1 MHGRTHGEAK
11 QHRNGGEYGCVA
23 RATGDDDVG
32 LRLQGA
38 NKGVDTHLRDDVGRP
53 VDIVLGQ
60 RVTGPERPHA
70 TATYRRLDGLGV
82 DVGVDH
88 GHAKAQAIFPGDTPD
103 HLQRRVQMGRG
114 ARRPG
119 RSDDERYPGPEGSV
133 QNPAQIADRALFRR
147 GQSAGAQIIRTHVD
161 GAHVASDDVGLARQ
175 PGLERRR
182 RDAVAELARGRQHA
196 LVASV
201 ALSLPSLRVSGDYLV
216 IASIGFQLGLLQ
228 IIKNVDWT
236 GGPGGLS
243 NIPPLF
249 AAVGWL
255 STTAYVAIVLLCAL
269 GVILFVR
276 WLVSGDYGRA
286 ITAMRDDEEAF
297 EVLGRNA
304 VAMKVALFAIGSSFA
319 GLAGGLY
326 AHYFLFV
333 TPEQY
338 DILYSAAMLTMVVV
352 GGLGTVWGPAVG
364 AALLEAL
371 PQALNFLQLPSS
383 VMAPLQG
390 IMFTGLVLF
399 FLFTRPQGLMGKR
412 EKPAAPAAAD
422 DEVSLEP
429 T

>member
-1 MHGRTHGEAK
+1 MEYAASILILIGIFIILATSFNLIIGY
-11 QHRNGGEYGCVA
+11 GGLMSIAHPIFFALGAYSSGLTTIVFEVPIV
-23 RATGDDDVG
+23 VG
-32 LRLQGA
+32 LLVA
-38 NKGVDTHLRDDVGRP
+38 M
-53 VDIVLGQ
+53 IV
-60 RVTGPERPHA
+60 
-70 TATYRRLDGLGV
+70 
-82 DVGVDH
+82 
-88 GHAKAQAIFPGDTPD
+88 
-103 HLQRRVQMGRG
+103 
-114 ARRPG
+114 
-119 RSDDERYPGPEGSV
+119 
-133 QNPAQIADRALFRR
+133 
-147 GQSAGAQIIRTHVD
+147 
-161 GAHVASDDVGLARQ
+161 
-175 PGLERRR
+175 
-182 RDAVAELARGRQHA
+182 A

-243 NIPPLF
+243 NIPPMF
-249 AAVGWL
+249 TAVGWL
-255 STTAYVAIVLLCAL
+255 PTTAYVAIVLICAL

-297 EVLGRNA
+297 KVLGRNA
-304 VAMKVALFAIGSSFA
+304 VAMKIVLFAIGSSFA

-333 TPEQY
+333 TPEQF

-399 FLFTRPQGLMGKR
+399 FLFTRPQGLLGKR
-412 EKPAAPAAAD
+412 EKPAAAAVED
-422 DEVSLEP
+422 DEESLEP
-429 T
+429 TR

>member
-1 MHGRTHGEAK
+1 MEYAASILILIGIIIILATSFNLIIGY
-11 QHRNGGEYGCVA
+11 GGLMSIAHPIFFALGAYSSGLTTIVFEVPIV
-23 RATGDDDVG
+23 VG
-32 LRLQGA
+32 LLVA
-38 NKGVDTHLRDDVGRP
+38 M
-53 VDIVLGQ
+53 IV
-60 RVTGPERPHA
+60 
-70 TATYRRLDGLGV
+70 
-82 DVGVDH
+82 
-88 GHAKAQAIFPGDTPD
+88 
-103 HLQRRVQMGRG
+103 
-114 ARRPG
+114 
-119 RSDDERYPGPEGSV
+119 
-133 QNPAQIADRALFRR
+133 
-147 GQSAGAQIIRTHVD
+147 
-161 GAHVASDDVGLARQ
+161 
-175 PGLERRR
+175 
-182 RDAVAELARGRQHA
+182 A

-243 NIPPLF
+243 NIPPFF

-255 STTAYVAIVLLCAL
+255 PTTAYVAIVLICAL

-297 EVLGRNA
+297 KVLGRNA
-304 VAMKVALFAIGSSFA
+304 VAMKIVLFAIGSSFA

-333 TPEQY
+333 TPEQF

-399 FLFTRPQGLMGKR
+399 FLFTRPQGLLGKR
-412 EKPAAPAAAD
+412 EKPAAAVED
-422 DEVSLEP
+422 DQEFLEP